1 MNSQEKS
8 LPTMLWIHGGSNE
21 VGMGAMLTG
30 EVLAAYGN
38 IIVINFNYRLGNL
51 GKVKH
56 SHMKVK
62 LIIFGVK
69 L

>member
-1 MNSQEKS
+1 MNSQEES

-51 GKVKH
+51 GNVNY
-56 SHMKVK
+56 SHIEVK
-62 LIIFGVK
+62 LIIFGVN